1 MLNLDRQ
8 ISAIVEAAELR
19 ANDLTSLDGAGLG
32 SDLLGLLNGL
42 VEG

>member
-19 ANDLTSLDGAGLG
+19 ADDLTSLDGAGLG
-32 SDLLGLLNGL
+32 GDLLGFLNGL